1 MGFGDSLFG
10 FQKKAI
16 ESADQQRREITA
28 ATLNGVISDTPVL
41 DGLLRGAWITTENT
55 PSSSPVNRVDKSGAL
70 AQGEMLSVLIGTKGK
85 DCVLYFVN
93 NMPYAHRIE
102 FDGYSQKAPQGM
114 VRRNIAR
121 VNSIVARIARGAA

>member
-1 MGFGDSLFG
+1 MGFGNDIYIVG
-10 FQKKAI
+10 RKEI
-16 ESADQQRREITA
+16 DRVDRQRREITA

-41 DGLLRGAWITTENT
+41 DGQLRGAWTTTENT
-55 PSSSPVNRVDKSGAL
+55 PSSAIVNRPDKSGAL
-70 AQGEMLSVLIGTKGK
+70 AQGEMLSALIGTKGK

-121 VNSIVARIARGAA
+121 VNSIVTRITSGGG